1 MIGEAVRSL
10 SRDPVTSTA
19 TAACV
24 AVGVATATPFLSL
37 VRVEAWWPP
46 ALTSVVRPS
55 ALRGTL
61 DNLPLG
67 WSAEAIPVDVLRAAG
82 LDALV
87 DLLLLASVLTVVAAA
102 VAVWVLQ
109 AGRTRRR
116 RRELAVRRA
125 VGARRADLR
134 RQIRVEALLLAAAG
148 GVAGGVVAMAATA
161 WLRGVGARGLV
172 WEGGASPVLAFL
184 IAFLPL
190 LASAVGAS
198 SVVLAAGQRAR
209 RRSGPTPAAAGNSTS
224 PPPFQD
230 LLVVAAVA
238 GLMSVVVGAG
248 LLVRSHVPSVADPAA
263 GAGAPDTL
271 ILRLGGAGGAPV
283 PARTVARAL
292 DLVQRD
298 PDTLAQAIASPAA
311 WAGLGPVD
319 RVVAECR
326 CWRGQ
331 AFLPV
336 ITSRLGHAA
345 VGAGFFETL
354 GMDLEEG
361 RAFRPSDREDRSR
374 VAVVDRRFLRLTGGE
389 SPVGKWIRV
398 AGASVSTADRTDDR
412 YRIVGVVEE
421 RRPVGAASRGPDRPL
436 VYVPAYLHPAG
447 RSELV
452 VRTRSDPATVGSR
465 LAAGLTARI
474 PELRVEAATL
484 EERTRELT
492 APLGWTSAGFGA
504 VSVGILVLA
513 ILAVGGLAADETRRQ
528 RSEMAIRRAVGARR
542 RDVVL
547 RVLGRS
553 LTLATRAAV
562 AGLVGAVGIAV
573 ALGQLLDGLSP
584 WDPVPWIVTVA
595 IVFGAAAAGSIVP
608 ALRAAR
614 QDPVRWLGVRE
625 S

>member
-10 SRDPVTSTA
+10 WREPVTSTA

-46 ALTSVVRPS
+46 ALASVVRPS
-55 ALRGTL
+55 APGGTL
-61 DNLPLG
+61 ENLPLG
-67 WSAEAIPVDVLRAAG
+67 WSAEAIPADGLRAAG

-87 DLLLLASVLTVVAAA
+87 DMLLLASVLAILAAA

-134 RQIRVEALLLAAAG
+134 RQVRVEVLLLAAAG
-148 GVAGGVVAMAATA
+148 GVTGGVLAMAATA
-161 WLRGVGARGLV
+161 WVRSAGARGLV
-172 WEGGASPVLAFL
+172 WEGGGSPVLAFL
-184 IAFLPL
+184 TAFLPL
-190 LASAVGAS
+190 LATAAGAS
-198 SVVLAAGQRAR
+198 SVVLAAGRLVGR
-209 RRSGPTPAAAGNSTS
+209 RTGPRSAVPGGSTR

-230 LLVVAAVA
+230 LLVVGAVA
-238 GLMSVVVGAG
+238 GLMSVVIGAG
-248 LLVRSHVPSVADPAA
+248 VLVRSHASSVADPAA
-263 GAGAPDTL
+263 GAGSPDTL
-271 ILRLGGAGGAPV
+271 ILRLDATGAMPV
-283 PARTVARAL
+283 ADRTVSRAL
-292 DLVQRD
+292 DLVQRH
-298 PDTLAQAIASPAA
+298 PDTLAQAVASPAA

-331 AFLPV
+331 EFLPV
-336 ITSRLGHAA
+336 ITPRLGHAA
-345 VGAGFFETL
+345 VGPGFFEVL
-354 GMDLEEG
+354 RMELEEG
-361 RAFRPSDREDRSR
+361 RGFRPSDRDDQRR
-374 VAVVDRRFLRLTGGE
+374 VAVVDRRLFRLTGGGG

-398 AGASVSTADRTDDR
+398 AGASVSTAERTDDR
-412 YRIVGVVEE
+412 YRIVGIVEE
-421 RRPVGAASRGPDRPL
+421 RRAVGTAIRGPDRPL
-436 VYVPAYLHPAG
+436 VYVPSYLHPAG

-452 VRTRSDPATVGSR
+452 VRTRRDPATVAPR
-465 LAAGLTARI
+465 LAAALTSAI

-484 EERTRELT
+484 EERVRDLA

-504 VSVGILVLA
+504 VSMGILVLA

-553 LTLATRAAV
+553 LVLATRATV
-562 AGLVGAVGIAV
+562 TGLVGA
-573 ALGQLLDGLSP
+573 
-584 WDPVPWIVTVA
+584 
-595 IVFGAAAAGSIVP
+595 
-608 ALRAAR
+608 
-614 QDPVRWLGVRE
+614 
-625 S
+625 

>member
-37 VRVEAWWPP
+37 VTVEAWWPP
-46 ALTSVVRPS
+46 VLASVVRPS
-55 ALRGTL
+55 ALGGTL
-61 DNLPLG
+61 ENLPLG
-67 WSAEAIPVDVLRAAG
+67 WSAVAVPVDGLRAAG
-82 LDALV
+82 LAALV
-87 DLLLLASVLTVVAAA
+87 DLLLLASVLAVVAGA

-134 RQIRVEALLLAAAG
+134 RQVRVEGLLLAAAG
-148 GVAGGVVAMAATA
+148 GVVGGLLAMAATA

-190 LASAVGAS
+190 LATSAGAS
-198 SVVLAAGQRAR
+198 SVVLAAGERAGR
-209 RRSGPTPAAAGNSTS
+209 RASPTPAAPAGSG

-230 LLVVAAVA
+230 LVVVAAVA

-248 LLVRSHVPSVADPAA
+248 LLVRSHAPSVADPAA

-271 ILRLGGAGGAPV
+271 ILRLGATGGAPV
-283 PARTVARAL
+283 PDRTVERAL
-292 DLVQRD
+292 EMVQRD

-311 WAGLGPVD
+311 WAGLGPLD

-354 GMDLEEG
+354 GMELEEG
-361 RAFRPSDREDRSR
+361 RGFRPSDREDGSR
-374 VAVVDRRFLRLTGGE
+374 VAVVDRRYLRLTGGE

-398 AGASVSTADRTDDR
+398 AGASVTSADRTDDR

-421 RRPVGAASRGPDRPL
+421 PRPVRTASRGPGPPL
-436 VYVPAYLHPAG
+436 VYVPAYLHRARG
-447 RSELV
+447 SELV
-452 VRTRSDPATVGSR
+452 VRTRRDPAAVGPR
-465 LAAGLTARI
+465 LAAALTSRI
-474 PELRVEAATL
+474 PELRVEASTL
-484 EERTRELT
+484 EERARDLA
-492 APLGWTSAGFGA
+492 APLTWTSAGFGA

-528 RSEMAIRRAVGARR
+528 RSEMAVRRAVGARR

-562 AGLVGAVGIAV
+562 AGLVGAIGIAV

-614 QDPVRWLGVRE
+614 EDPVRWLGVRQ